1 MCQGWGLSPFTV
13 ALDANLT
20 EGVNMLYVSSEQPIG
35 QNARFV
41 GACPLYS
48 WHFVKLALCY
58 GKHSVCTMTHTLCSM
73 FHVPFFYVT
82 CSWVCDLMFDICKY
96 F

>member
-41 GACPLYS
+41 GAYPLYS
-48 WHFVKLALCY
+48 WHFANYTKLGILLSWRY
-58 GKHSVCTMTHTLCSM
+58 VMENIVCVL
-73 FHVPFFYVT
+73 
-82 CSWVCDLMFDICKY
+82 
-96 F
+96 